1 MIRYQQFI
9 LFEPSILY
17 NCRYPAVVL
26 LLFIM
31 PGGAVTGKK
40 VTSQMPFKQRRPFR
54 VGYYCNGKDNVSNIE
69 AALRLNRHPAAK

>member
-1 MIRYQQFI
+1 
-9 LFEPSILY
+9 
-17 NCRYPAVVL
+17 
-26 LLFIM
+26 M